1 MVKPNLVTLKSGMK
15 LVTVDMPSLNSV
27 TVLAMVGVGSRYEDR
42 DKAGISHFL
51 EHLPFKGTANYAT
64 SMDLAVAIDGVGGK
78 HNAFTSKEYTGYWV
92 KVGADKLELALDVV
106 SDLVLTARL
115 REEDIEKERG
125 VIIEEINMYED
136 QPQAKVGEVFEELV
150 YEGSPLSRPVIGYKE
165 TVAAMR
171 RQDFVAHQE
180 KWYGPEQIV
189 LGIVGR
195 ISNKEYRIE
204 NLVEEYFAKGERGKG
219 GREAEIRDKKYEI
232 RNTKRIRV
240 VKKKTEQAHYVLGY
254 PSIGRFDP
262 RRYVLGILA
271 TLTGGNSSSRMFN
284 EIREKR
290 GLAYYAYASADLNR
304 DVGSFYAFGGVK
316 LDRAVEAVKVTMEEL
331 AKIAAG
337 AIDEV
342 EVDRAREYV
351 IGKVQ
356 LDLEDSSRLAE
367 MMVQKALFEGKVES
381 VEAMLA
387 KYKAVTL
394 DEVKAL
400 AAELLV
406 PERMNLAVIGP
417 YKEGDF
423 KV

>member
-1 MVKPNLVTLKSGMK
+1 MKPNLTTLKSGMK

-150 YEGSPLSRPVIGYKE
+150 YKGSPLSRPVIGYKE

-189 LGIVGR
+189 LGVVG
-195 ISNKEYRIE
+195 KLEAGGE
-204 NLVEEYFAKGERGKG
+204 KLEAMVEEYFAKGEKRKG
-219 GREAEIRDKKYEI
+219 DGEAEIRDKKYEI
-232 RNTKRIRV
+232 QDKKRVRV
-240 VKKKTEQAHYVLGY
+240 VAKKTEQAHYVLGY

-290 GLAYYAYASADLNR
+290 GLAYYAYASVDLNR

-351 IGKVQ
+351 MGKVQ
-356 LDLEDSSRLAE
+356 LDMEDSSRLAE

-417 YKEGDF
+417 YKEGEF